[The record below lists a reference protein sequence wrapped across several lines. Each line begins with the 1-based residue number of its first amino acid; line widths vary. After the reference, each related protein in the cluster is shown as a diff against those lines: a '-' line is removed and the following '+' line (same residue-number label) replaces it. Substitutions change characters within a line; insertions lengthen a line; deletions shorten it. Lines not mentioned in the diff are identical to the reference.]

1 MLRNLG
7 KALYTAF
14 GDRVITKRV
23 PDGMLAIQID
33 GIELVINERGE
44 IHGASRVGS
53 AGLEVD
59 VDRFG
64 GAIPPASPTVEA
76 SV

>member
-1 MLRNLG
+1 MLRNLR

-44 IHGASRVGS
+44 IHGASWVGS
-53 AGLEVD
+53 AGLEVN
-59 VDRFG
+59 VDRS
-64 GAIPPASPTVEA
+64 ASVIPAASPAIEA